1 MKASPHFD
9 TVSRVIETLVK
20 SGVEDGLLTHA
31 AAFYGRLK
39 DPLPDFKYQWLPEG
53 RDIFDLASLTK
64 ALVTTPLVFR
74 SVAQRGLSF
83 DDTLNVW
90 LGPHHASILDPR
102 LSNLTIRSLLKHES
116 GLPAWRNFWVC
127 HLDDQGP
134 VVSKDPQTFRDRLVG
149 GLNRAAQSL
158 CAEYPRQLYSDV
170 GFLLLGLC
178 LAEAEQ
184 RSIAD
189 QFFEMIVMDLQIPR
203 DTFELYLGGVDTLL
217 LPRTVPTAFCALRG
231 RLLVGEVHDENA
243 ASLGG
248 IQGHAGLFGTGEAVA
263 NYLHKLFLSPLGR
276 EVLATNADAIEF
288 PLGNP
293 PNEGLMGW
301 RQGADPSSLPFAHGN
316 AMGHMGFTGVAF
328 WVCPQ
333 AQDYAILL
341 TNRVSGGRTRPGIA
355 ALRREVFAALAQLRS
370 CQAR

>member
-1 MKASPHFD
+1 MSASLQLE
-9 TVSRVIETLVK
+9 TVSRTIETLVQA
-20 SGVEDGLLTHA
+20 SVQGGLLTHA

-39 DPLPDFKYQWLPEG
+39 NPAPEFCYQWLPEK

-74 SVAQRGLSF
+74 SVAQRGLSLE
-83 DDTLNVW
+83 DTLETW
-90 LGPHHASILDPR
+90 LGRQHATILDQR
-102 LSNLTIRSLLKHES
+102 LLKLTIRSLLRHES
-116 GLPAWRNFWVC
+116 GLPAWRNFWIC
-127 HLDDQGP
+127 HLGTQSP
-134 VVSKDPQTFRDRLVG
+134 ATLNDPQLIRMRLLE
-149 GLNRAAQSL
+149 GLNRAAQDL
-158 CAEYPRQLYSDV
+158 CTKDPRQIYSDV

-178 LAEAEQ
+178 LAEVEQ
-184 RSIAD
+184 KSIAT
-189 QFFEMIVMDLQIPR
+189 QFFEMVQADLKVGC
-203 DTFELYLGGVDTLL
+203 DALELYTGGVD
-217 LPRTVPTAFCALRG
+217 PSVVARTVPTAFCALRG

-248 IQGHAGLFGTGEAVA
+248 MQGHAGLFGTGPAMA
-263 NYLHKLFLSPLGR
+263 SYLHHLFLSPLGQD
-276 EVLATNADAIEF
+276 VLTRNARAIEF
-288 PLGNP
+288 PLRDP
-293 PNEGLMGW
+293 PNEGLLGW
-301 RQGADPSSLPFAHGN
+301 RQGADSSSMPFAQGN

-370 CQAR
+370 